1 MNLDQFCYTL
11 DICLGNENVVIEKFL
26 KKYLKNDEK
35 ELKQFFKLCQK
46 NGIIDKNL
54 KYSYDNLVNALAN
67 FKNAEEFLTFTKVD
81 DLKKYFKQ
89 KK

>member
-11 DICLGNENVVIEKFL
+11 DICLGNDKKVIEKFF

-54 KYSYDNLVNALAN
+54 KY
-67 FKNAEEFLTFTKVD
+67 FL
-81 DLKKYFKQ
+81 
-89 KK
+89 

>member
-11 DICLGNENVVIEKFL
+11 DICLGNDKKVIEKFL
-26 KKYLKNDEK
+26 KKYLNGEK
-35 ELKQFFKLCQK
+35 ELKQLFKLCQK

-67 FKNAEEFLTFTKVD
+67 YKNAEEFLTFTKVD